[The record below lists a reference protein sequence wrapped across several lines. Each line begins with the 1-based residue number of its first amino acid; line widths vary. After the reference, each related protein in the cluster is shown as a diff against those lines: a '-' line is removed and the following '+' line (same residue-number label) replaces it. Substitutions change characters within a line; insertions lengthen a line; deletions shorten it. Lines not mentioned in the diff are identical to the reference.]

1 MCQIFKII
9 CKNLYIFYTRTSKIY
24 EHILLRRA
32 TWNCAAYC
40 VPRSGVSLGWCFF
53 YSSNIQ
59 HMHSHKYWRWTICF
73 TLHRKAFELIKIFV
87 RMSRKKNRTQY
98 EILHRMSSELT
109 YLRSNTKWDYDAFFL
124 LQHYIHMNML
134 NGCGLRKCI
143 FIIAF
148 EIRGAQVTTE
158 N

>member
-1 MCQIFKII
+1 MPQTWIGCKINMCQIFEII

-87 RMSRKKNRTQY
+87 RLSKKHEHNAKYGIEWAPSSHIY
-98 EILHRMSSELT
+98 EAIQNGIMMHFSFC
-109 YLRSNTKWDYDAFFL
+109 NII
-124 LQHYIHMNML
+124 YIWTCSMDV
-134 NGCGLRKCI
+134 
-143 FIIAF
+143 AW
-148 EIRGAQVTTE
+148 E
-158 N
+158 NAYS

>member
-1 MCQIFKII
+1 MST
-9 CKNLYIFYTRTSKIY
+9 FYCGVQHEIVP
-24 EHILLRRA
+24 HIVFQDLACL
-32 TWNCAAYC
+32 W
-40 VPRSGVSLGWCFF
+40 VGVFL

-87 RMSRKKNRTQY
+87 RLSKKHEHNAKYGIEWAPSSHIY
-98 EILHRMSSELT
+98 EAIQNGIMMHFSLCNIICICTYEQMNIL
-109 YLRSNTKWDYDAFFL
+109 D
-124 LQHYIHMNML
+124 
-134 NGCGLRKCI
+134 GCGLRKCI

-148 EIRGAQVTTE
+148 EIRRAQVTTE